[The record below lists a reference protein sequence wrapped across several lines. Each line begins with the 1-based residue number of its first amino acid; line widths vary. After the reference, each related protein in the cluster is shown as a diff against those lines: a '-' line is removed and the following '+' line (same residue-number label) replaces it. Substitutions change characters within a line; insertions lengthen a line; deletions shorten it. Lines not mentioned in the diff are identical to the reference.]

1 MEAEKNL
8 STLETPVDELEQRLI
23 QETDIDELKNVIN
36 LFNLNI
42 KKKDIIRTNKLSD
55 LQDLVTSQIGERL
68 EKNAGAF
75 SNKDLIDYFKVLQ
88 DSINKADN
96 SLDTV
101 DTPAIQL
108 NQQINLNVSKE
119 EELDRESRAR
129 IADAVNSILVKMQN
143 QPKEVEEEIV
153 DAEYQELEEDIV
165 ETDGQL

>member
-1 MEAEKNL
+1 MEEGKNL
-8 STLETPVDELEQRLI
+8 STLEIPVDELEQRLI

-42 KKKDIIRTNKLSD
+42 KKKDIIRTSKLSD
-55 LQDLVTSQIGERL
+55 LQDLVTNQIGERL

-129 IADAVNSILVKMQN
+129 IADAVNSILLKMQN
-143 QPKEVEEEIV
+143 QTEPDEEIV

>member
-1 MEAEKNL
+1 MEEGKNL

-42 KKKDIIRTNKLSD
+42 KKKDIIRTSKLSD
-55 LQDLVTSQIGERL
+55 LQDLVTNQIGERL

-129 IADAVNSILVKMQN
+129 IADAVNSILLKMQN
-143 QPKEVEEEIV
+143 QTEPDEEIV